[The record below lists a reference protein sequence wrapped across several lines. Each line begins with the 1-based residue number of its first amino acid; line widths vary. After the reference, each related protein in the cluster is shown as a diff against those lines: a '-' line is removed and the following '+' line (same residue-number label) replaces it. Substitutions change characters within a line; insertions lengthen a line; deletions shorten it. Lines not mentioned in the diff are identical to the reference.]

1 MCTLCVVGCWK
12 QCLQIKEVDLGE
24 ECNMQRETIPRW
36 AEGQFK
42 LREAM
47 RGWIKASV
55 DRWKHTPWSGGH
67 DEGIFTR
74 TWPAYY
80 LLTGDRTA
88 YDFLD
93 TLVNEFIDCPLVE
106 ACTCF
111 LSERDAA
118 EYPPDQ
124 RRRPP
129 FHGYPADQAC
139 FVHAPENY
147 AWFLTH
153 VAHINPSP
161 KVRQALEDCAEHVGN
176 WCSETEPWYDWQEH
190 RFRSSIFGTL
200 RVRDYPPYDFET
212 IALVR
217 VMVIASNAYYVTQDQ
232 KYLDVCTDWAD
243 KWARIVLECDAEQGF
258 PVALFPCP
266 DSQIETLYGD
276 IGKRL
281 SGRTKFNYELGNLLL
296 DLYYYTRKESYA
308 QAVHKMLNTDQDWSA
323 PAQGL
328 PRISSIL
335 AAKYRSVTSDKS
347 LDSRITEAADR
358 MLADESDNRPAI
370 VIMNKST
377 EQFLN
382 TPGLVYVQVY
392 KDGRILLD
400 NRNTAILTTAF
411 MVTQETRY
419 LEYAMDLAVNRFYDS
434 HYIWDGRELGCRGSW
449 QGRNG
454 VAMHNVMAPMMCSAM
469 GGFGMLEGERPWFE
483 VRYIQNDGSPGLPDN
498 VAALFLPSGPNQ
510 RVVRFYNRGDVPE
523 QIRVIPDNMQVEP
536 QGRSIRAISATLDGK
551 PLPNAESPITLPP
564 QTTVELKIDLR

>member
-1 MCTLCVVGCWK
+1 
-12 QCLQIKEVDLGE
+12 
-24 ECNMQRETIPRW
+24 MQSETMPRW

-47 RGWIKASV
+47 HWWIEAAAE
-55 DRWKHTPWSGGH
+55 RWKHTPWGAGH

-80 LLTGDRTA
+80 LLTGDQTA

-93 TLVNEFIDCPLVE
+93 RLVSEFIDCPVVE
-106 ACTCF
+106 ACNCF
-111 LSERDAA
+111 LTDEDAA
-118 EYPPDQ
+118 EYPPGQ

-176 WCSETEPWYDWQEH
+176 WSPEAQPWYDWQEH

-212 IALVR
+212 LALVR
-217 VMVIASNAYYVTQDQ
+217 VMILASNAYYITQDR

-243 KWARIVLECDAEQGF
+243 KWARIVLESDPEQGF

-266 DSQIETLYGD
+266 ESEIEERYGD
-276 IGKRL
+276 IGRRL
-281 SGRTKFNYELGNLLL
+281 RSKTKFNYELGNLLL
-296 DLYYYTRKESYA
+296 DLYYYTHKESYA
-308 QAVHKMLNTDQDWSA
+308 QAVHKMLNIDQDWSA

-335 AAKYRSVTSDKS
+335 AAKYRSITGDKS
-347 LDSRITEAADR
+347 FDSRIVCAADS
-358 MLADESDNRPAI
+358 MLVDESDNRPAI

-382 TPGLVYVQVY
+382 TPGLVYVQVF
-392 KDGRILLD
+392 KDRRIILD
-400 NRNTAILTTAF
+400 NRNTAILTAAF
-411 MVTQETRY
+411 MVTQDTRY
-419 LEYAMDLAVNRFYDS
+419 LEYAMNLAANRFYDS

-454 VAMHNVMAPMMCSAM
+454 VAMHNVMVPMMCSAM

-483 VRYIQNDGSPGLPDN
+483 VRYTQANGKPGLPDN
-498 VAALFLPSGPNQ
+498 VAALFVPGSPKQ
-510 RVVRFYNRGDVPE
+510 RTIRFYNRSENAE
-523 QIRVIPDNMQVEP
+523 QVYAIPDNTRVGSFDRP
-536 QGRSIRAISATLDGK
+536 LVAVTAVLDGE
-551 PLPNAESPITLPP
+551 PLPKPDSPITIPP
-564 QTTVELKIDLR
+564 LKSVTLTIELQ